1 MTGVT
6 ATTAVVM
13 LATGNH
19 IKLPNSLFLTVHG
32 SIFSGEPSS
41 SVTILL
47 LATLW
52 AMDTLA
58 IQTTRNICR
67 KSFYMQSNP
76 GLLFFY
82 CYTVSDST
90 FLRIPSTKL
99 QTVEQLVSCV
109 YGNNNLSA
117 YKVLSDE
124 LKVSMAPRDSN
135 TTYPVAAWHSHL
147 IRLLSVGY
155 FCLFYTTV
163 TFSLNDCSTMM

>member
-6 ATTAVVM
+6 ATMAVVM

-19 IKLPNSLFLTVHG
+19 IKLPNSLFLTVRG
-32 SIFSGEPSS
+32 SIFSGEPSF

-76 GLLFFY
+76 DLLFFY

-99 QTVEQLVSCV
+99 QTVEKVVSCV
-109 YGNNNLSA
+109 YGNNKLSA

-124 LKVSMAPRDSN
+124 LKVSMAPRDPN

-163 TFSLNDCSTMM
+163 TFSLDDCSTMM

>member
-1 MTGVT
+1 M
-6 ATTAVVM
+6 AVVM

-19 IKLPNSLFLTVHG
+19 IKLPNSLFLTVRG
-32 SIFSGEPSS
+32 SIFSGEPSF

-99 QTVEQLVSCV
+99 QTVEKVVSCV

-124 LKVSMAPRDSN
+124 LKVSMAHTRSKHNISCGCLAFSSDKA
-135 TTYPVAAWHSHL
+135 PVSGVFLPLLHYSDFLPEWLLNNDVKWHL
-147 IRLLSVGY
+147 
-155 FCLFYTTV
+155 
-163 TFSLNDCSTMM
+163 